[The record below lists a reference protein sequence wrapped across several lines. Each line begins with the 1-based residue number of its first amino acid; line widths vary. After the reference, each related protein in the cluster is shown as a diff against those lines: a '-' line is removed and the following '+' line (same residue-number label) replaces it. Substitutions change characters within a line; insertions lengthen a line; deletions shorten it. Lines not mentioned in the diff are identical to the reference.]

1 VVARPVVLD
10 PQLATTTFISRCAHT
25 DLTSAPPPPTTGQ
38 ETTLVIDFRY
48 HIVSIVAV
56 FLALS
61 VGIVLGSGPLED
73 DISGF
78 LEDRTNALASD
89 KVELQSDVAQ
99 LRNDMEASQRYA
111 ELVQPAVLGGLLITQ
126 HVVVIALPD
135 ATEDS
140 VKAVEQAIADAG
152 GIVTERVEIDSSWTD
167 PEQAD
172 QLGRVSQSIA
182 HSGDTGDPYELAGEL
197 LARALVTDNARLAGT
212 PFSPSISVIGA
223 YERLGFLRANEVE
236 VIRGGSAIV
245 VGSDIVNEAA
255 SATLLP
261 LISWV
266 DSESE
271 GTVVAGPTGSAEVG
285 GIVSAVRESNVGD
298 LVSTVDRVDTAEGV
312 SVSVLA
318 LVDERQGQIGHYGT
332 GPGSQGPAPDPIPGT

>member
-1 VVARPVVLD
+1 
-10 PQLATTTFISRCAHT
+10 
-25 DLTSAPPPPTTGQ
+25 
-38 ETTLVIDFRY
+38 VIDFRY

-56 FLALS
+56 FLALA

-89 KVELQSDVAQ
+89 KVELQSELAQ
-99 LRNDMEASQRYA
+99 VRSDMEASQRYA

-126 HVVVIALPD
+126 PVVVIALPD
-135 ATEDS
+135 ATDES
-140 VKAVEQAIADAG
+140 VKAVEQAIAEAG
-152 GIVTERVEIDSSWTD
+152 GAVTERVDIDSSWTD

-172 QLGRVSQSIA
+172 QLGRVSESIA
-182 HSGDTGDPYELAGEL
+182 HSGESGDPYELAGEL
-197 LARALVTDNARLAGT
+197 LARALVTDNPRLAGT
-212 PFSPSISVIGA
+212 PYTPSISVLGA
-223 YERLGFLRANEVE
+223 YERLGFIRANEVE

-245 VGSDIVNEAA
+245 VGSDIVDEAA

-266 DSESE
+266 DSEGQ
-271 GTVVAGPTGSAEVG
+271 GTVVAGPTDSAEPG
-285 GIVSAVRESNVGD
+285 GIVGAVRESSVGD
-298 LVSTVDRVDTAEGV
+298 LVSTDDRVDTAEGV
-312 SVSVLA
+312 TASVLA
-318 LVDERQGQIGHYGT
+318 LVDERQGQLGHYGN